1 MEELIAIYRELLSKV
16 NTRFVRYINGNID
29 WSARLVAIVGARGV
43 GKTTLLLQHIKL
55 NKIESESLY
64 VSADNLFFAKNSL
77 FELAGTFYKYGG
89 KFFFIDEVHKYR
101 NWSREIKNLYDS
113 YPGLQI
119 VFTGSSILDIYKGF
133 GDLSRRTLAYTLYG
147 LSFREFLFFE
157 EGIEINPVSLSQ
169 IVENKIV
176 LGIEKPLPLFKKY
189 LEYGYYPFYKEGQF
203 NLRLNALINAVLEVD
218 IPKYIEMRSSTID
231 KLKMLLQIIAES
243 APFKPNM
250 SKIAGMIQVSR
261 NMLPDYF
268 SYLERTK
275 MILLLKN
282 STKGIRALGKL
293 EKVYLDNTNLMNVL
307 SPEKRDTGN
316 IREVF
321 FINQVS
327 AVHTCTLP
335 PIGDFLVNGNYLFE
349 VGGRNKTR
357 KQIAGLKNGYVVKD
371 DIEYG
376 YGKIIPLWHF
386 GLLY

>member
-16 NTRFVRYINGNID
+16 NTRFVRYLHGNID
-29 WSARLVAIVGARGV
+29 WNARLIAIIGARGV

-55 NKIESESLY
+55 NKIENESLY
-64 VSADNLFFAKNSL
+64 VSADNIFFSKNSL
-77 FELAGTFYKYGG
+77 FELAGIFYKYGG
-89 KFFFIDEVHKYR
+89 KFFFVDEVHKYR
-101 NWSREIKNLYDS
+101 NWSQEIKNIYDS

-119 VFTGSSILDIYKGF
+119 VFTGSSILDVYKGF

-147 LSFREFLFFE
+147 LSFREFLLFE
-157 EGIEINPVSLSQ
+157 EGLEVNPARLGQIIENRIVIN
-169 IVENKIV
+169 
-176 LGIEKPLPLFKKY
+176 IEKPLPLFKKY

-203 NLRLNALINAVLEVD
+203 NLRLNALINVVLEVD
-218 IPKYIEMRSSTID
+218 IPKYMEMRTTTID

-250 SKIAGMIQVSR
+250 SKIAEMIQVSR
-261 NMLPDYF
+261 NILPDYF

-293 EKVYLDNTNLMNVL
+293 EKVYLDNTNLMSVL
-307 SPEKRDTGN
+307 SPEKRNTGN
-316 IREVF
+316 IRETF

-327 AVHTCTLP
+327 AGHTCTLP
-335 PIGDFLVNGNYLFE
+335 PDGDFLVNDNYLFE
-349 VGGRNKTR
+349 VGGKNKPR
-357 KQIAGLKNGYVVKD
+357 KQIAGLKNAFLVKD

-376 YGKIIPLWHF
+376 YGNIIPLWYF

>member
-16 NTRFVRYINGNID
+16 NTRFVRYLHGNID
-29 WSARLVAIVGARGV
+29 WNARLIAIIGARGV

-55 NKIESESLY
+55 NKIENESLY
-64 VSADNLFFAKNSL
+64 VSADNIFFSKNSL
-77 FELAGTFYKYGG
+77 FELAGIFYKYGG

-101 NWSREIKNLYDS
+101 NWSQEIKNIYDS

-119 VFTGSSILDIYKGF
+119 VFTGSSILDVYKGF
-133 GDLSRRTLAYTLYG
+133 GDLSRRTLAYALYG
-147 LSFREFLFFE
+147 LSFREFLLFE
-157 EGIEINPVSLSQ
+157 EGIEVNPARLGQIIENRIVIN
-169 IVENKIV
+169 
-176 LGIEKPLPLFKKY
+176 IEKPLPSFKKY

-250 SKIAGMIQVSR
+250 SKIAEMIQVSR
-261 NMLPDYF
+261 NILPDYF

-282 STKGIRALGKL
+282 NTKGIRALGKL

-307 SPEKRDTGN
+307 SPQKRDIGN
-316 IREVF
+316 IRETF

-327 AVHTCTLP
+327 AGHTCTSP
-335 PIGDFLVNGNYLFE
+335 ANGDFLVDDNYLFE
-349 VGGRNKTR
+349 VGGKNKAR
-357 KQIAGLKNGYVVKD
+357 KQIAGLKNAFLVKD

-376 YGKIIPLWHF
+376 YGNIIPLWYF